1 MARADTFFEN
11 RTRNRN
17 SQALP
22 SKSRWEC
29 FLLRIRFEEWEN
41 VMYRMVD
48 TMTMRTL
55 CRARVCVCV
64 EAEFMRRNCDSA
76 TVDVIRVSLFR
87 VPRCAFLS
95 FFKLY
100 NQMLKRFCVSLD
112 EGVKW
117 SILDT
122 GDKYE

>member
-1 MARADTFFEN
+1 
-11 RTRNRN
+11 
-17 SQALP
+17 
-22 SKSRWEC
+22 
-29 FLLRIRFEEWEN
+29 
-41 VMYRMVD
+41 MYRTVD

-55 CRARVCVCV
+55 CCARVCV

-95 FFKLY
+95 FFRLY

>member
-1 MARADTFFEN
+1 MGMFPIADPIRRMGKRYVSYGRYDDDADTL
-11 RTRNRN
+11 
-17 SQALP
+17 SCA
-22 SKSRWEC
+22 C
-29 FLLRIRFEEWEN
+29 
-41 VMYRMVD
+41 
-48 TMTMRTL
+48 
-55 CRARVCVCV
+55 VCVCV